1 MYKPSADVSEYIEQC
16 DRTSKPNGQVIF
28 GSNIKIACDLKD
40 LEHVKSDG
48 IEFLKKWKA
57 KNNQTIEFLISTDM
71 DCKTALAEFEKQ
83 KKREDDNGQNGGRG
97 DGQVVDSVEI
107 RTTRFEEFGEYE
119 TCGGKYS
126 GIGCFLF
133 YHSKIGSD
141 HYFEA
146 GVSSK
151 FSLKKYPPNLELV

>member
-1 MYKPSADVSEYIEQC
+1 MYKPSADVSEYKDQC

-40 LEHVKSDG
+40 LKQ
-48 IEFLKKWKA
+48 WKA
-57 KNNQTIEFLISTDM
+57 DNNQTIEFLISTDM

-107 RTTRFEEFGEYE
+107 RTTRFEEYGEFE
-119 TCGGKYS
+119 TCRDKDS
-126 GIGCFLF
+126 GIGCYFLF